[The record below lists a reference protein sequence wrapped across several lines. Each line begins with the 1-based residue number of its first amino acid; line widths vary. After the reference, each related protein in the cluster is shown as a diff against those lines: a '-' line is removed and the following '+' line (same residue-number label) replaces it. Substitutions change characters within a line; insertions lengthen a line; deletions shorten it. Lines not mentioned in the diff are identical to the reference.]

1 MGEKGLSINLT
12 TKISLI
18 KTLKLYSERKKRM
31 AIKGRN
37 PTASESRHMDKVSQ
51 LGCVVCYKQG
61 FRFVPAEIHHTEGK
75 TKEESHFKVLPLCYE
90 HHRGGRGEEPISRHP
105 WKRRFEKAYGTEEE
119 LLELVEELLGAQSQ
133 D

>member
-1 MGEKGLSINLT
+1 MGGKGLSINPT

-90 HHRGGRGEEPISRHP
+90 HHRGGRGKEPISRHP